1 MNKFLALLGFLAL
14 TSNAFSES
22 LLEKIKWELHS
33 NEDGI
38 KIYTPVKYEHP
49 SGLVPIK
56 FRTVINHDISK
67 VVTVLADNDRKT
79 QWLPYLEDSRTII
92 DLSASEAIVYYRY
105 GSPWPFSPRDFLIQS
120 SAVFDEQTKV
130 LKVQMKSIKKYKG
143 VKKSSD
149 YVRGFSHDGYA
160 VVSVKSKGKT
170 EVEMA
175 FLNDFGGMIPTF
187 VINVVQK
194 KWPYEF
200 IKNIR
205 KQLNKED
212 IVVNPKFIVK

>member
-1 MNKFLALLGFLAL
+1 VNKFLALICFITL

-22 LLEKIKWELHS
+22 LLKKIKWKLHS
-33 NEDGI
+33 DEDGI
-38 KIYTPVKYEHP
+38 EIYTPVDYKHP

-56 FRTVINHDISK
+56 FKTIINHDISK

-79 QWLPYLEDSRTII
+79 QWLPYLEDSRTIV
-92 DLSASEAIVYYRY
+92 DLSSSEAIVYYRY

-120 SAVFDEQTKV
+120 SAVFNEQTKV
-130 LKVQMKSIKKYKG
+130 LKVEMKSIKNYEG
-143 VKKSSD
+143 VKKNSD

-160 VVSVKSKGKT
+160 VVSVKGKGKT
-170 EVEMA
+170 EMEMA

-200 IKNIR
+200 IKNLR
-205 KQLNKED
+205 KQLDKKD
-212 IVVNPKFIVK
+212 VAVNPKFIVK